1 MKTLAVCNRI
11 IRGLADR
18 RILSVAAV
26 IALLFIWGI
35 AGSAQPQTG
44 GDLYKVTM
52 SNVGAVGVKSDCPAP
67 DGSIPGYV
75 LLWNN
80 RGTLQSNQSA
90 LPDESYVALNLN
102 LVTDVP
108 WGPRTYDVGRGKS
121 GIFNGCFGETTP
133 WGPGALFI
141 TLGKTKKGPTVS
153 VRWNFDFYEYRT
165 NKIRDLIREN
175 FSLTS
180 NAIQLLTPAVAW
192 TGQDYWEGHVAG
204 MFELQYHLNG
214 PSGLVNQT
222 LGQESFAFD
231 LVIEKCSVANN
242 YCQ

>member
-1 MKTLAVCNRI
+1 MCNRI
-11 IRGLADR
+11 IGGLLA
-18 RILSVAAV
+18 VAAV
-26 IALLFIWGI
+26 VALLFIC
-35 AGSAQPQTG
+35 AVPGSAQPQTG

-90 LPDESYVALNLN
+90 LPDESYVPLNLN

-108 WGPRTYDVGRGKS
+108 WGPRTYDVGRGLS
-121 GIFNGCFGETTP
+121 GVFNGCFGETAS
-133 WGPGALFI
+133 GPGALFI

-180 NAIQLLTPAVAW
+180 DAIQLPAPAGAW
-192 TGQDYWEGHVAG
+192 TGQDYWAGHVAG
-204 MFELQYHLNG
+204 IFELQYHLNG
-214 PSGLVNQT
+214 PSGIVNQT

-242 YCQ
+242 FCQSTLP